1 MADKY
6 EGNTDVIGEDY
17 NVEALGDGPRP
28 FRCCLDIGL
37 VRVTTGHRVF
47 AVLKGAIDGGLDIPH
62 RYGTSFNFFTYDVL
76 LIVKTGLSGM
86 TLSLHNLTLIN
97 SVPTSSE
104 VM

>member
-62 RYGTSFNFFTYDVL
+62 RYGTSFTF
-76 LIVKTGLSGM
+76 
-86 TLSLHNLTLIN
+86 SLMMFYL
-97 SVPTSSE
+97 
-104 VM
+104 

>member
-6 EGNTDVIGEDY
+6 EGNTDINGEDY

-47 AVLKGAIDGGLDIPH
+47 AVLKGAVDGGLDIPH
-62 RYGTSFNFFTYDVL
+62 RYRTSLLDVYQVL
-76 LIVKTGLSGM
+76 LVVKTGLSGM
-86 TLSLHNLTLIN
+86 TLTLHNLMLIDC
-97 SVPTSSE
+97 VRTSLE

>member
-6 EGNTDVIGEDY
+6 EGNTDINGEDY

-47 AVLKGAIDGGLDIPH
+47 AVLKGAVDGGLDIPH
-62 RYGTSFNFFTYDVL
+62 RYGTSLLDVYQVL
-76 LIVKTGLSGM
+76 LVVKTGLSGM
-86 TLSLHNLTLIN
+86 TLSLHNLMLIDF
-97 SVPTSSE
+97 VHTSLE